1 MLVVLAIAIAPKPA
15 ATGAPAA
22 AKTVNYADV
31 QPIIK
36 ARCAVCHAEKPT
48 FAGFAQP
55 PGGLMLDTPEQ
66 VKAAAQR
73 IHQQTIATQAMP
85 IGNLTKMTD
94 EERALLGKWLADG
107 AGIN

>member
-1 MLVVLAIAIAPKPA
+1 
-15 ATGAPAA
+15 
-22 AKTVNYADV
+22 
-31 QPIIK
+31 
-36 ARCAVCHAEKPT
+36 
-48 FAGFAQP
+48 
-55 PGGLMLDTPEQ
+55 MLDTPEQ

-107 AGIN
+107 ADIN